1 MDDSFFDLHTYE
13 GQWIEGLIY
22 ASKGSKLAKNWIEGL
37 PTPIPT
43 AIISRGGCCCPIIN
57 PNRSI
62 TVEFYIN
69 RIFS

>member
-37 PTPIPT
+37 LTPIP
-43 AIISRGGCCCPIIN
+43 IGYW
-57 PNRSI
+57 I
-62 TVEFYIN
+62 TTRTDHTKLYSDITL
-69 RIFS
+69 